1 MRTLDCLA
9 NLVEKYMK
17 NTPKCGIGLYIM
29 LFPFLAKKSTLT
41 AGKASRNDMD
51 YDDSYYNEY
60 DDFM

>member
-29 LFPFLAKKSTLT
+29 LFPFLVSERWQKESSQEKHSDCRKSL
-41 AGKASRNDMD
+41 S
-51 YDDSYYNEY
+51 E
-60 DDFM
+60 